1 MDSRVG
7 RGGKERGGGGKRR
20 LRFNR
25 RDERKGG
32 EGETMGGT
40 RWGVG
45 GDGDGGY
52 TMKRKLWCFRFR
64 LMFRIGIR
72 D

>member
-1 MDSRVG
+1 MSEGLTMDSRVG

-20 LRFNR
+20 LRFSKRGGRNNG
-25 RDERKGG
+25 RDE
-32 EGETMGGT
+32 MGTG
-40 RWGVG
+40 RGW
-45 GDGDGGY
+45 GY
-52 TMKRKLWCFRFR
+52 TMKRKLRCFRFR